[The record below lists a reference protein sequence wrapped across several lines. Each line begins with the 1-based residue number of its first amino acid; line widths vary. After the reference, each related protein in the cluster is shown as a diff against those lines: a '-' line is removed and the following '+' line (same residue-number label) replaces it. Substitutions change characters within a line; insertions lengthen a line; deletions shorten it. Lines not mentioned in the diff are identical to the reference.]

1 MSDFSSLCPLFN
13 TGVYGCV
20 TFPNIIVAAIST
32 TTTIGPAVPFGRSVI
47 VTAAYV
53 RRNADIS
60 STVTYTMLLA
70 KMAAWSV
77 KVVSGTV
84 FASCKISSTVTA
96 YPVSRYKAFTVTAKT
111 FNATDLLV
119 VKNSKNEANNTV
131 MDLIVRYKEK

>member
-13 TGVYGCV
+13 TGVYSEI
-20 TFPNIIVAAIST
+20 TFPTITVASIST

-53 RRNADIS
+53 KRTADIS

-77 KVVSGTV
+77 KVASGTV
-84 FASCKISSTVTA
+84 FASCKISSSATA
-96 YPVSRYKAFTVTAKT
+96 YPITRYKAFTVTAKT

-119 VKNSKNEANNTV
+119 VKNSKLEANNTTYDV
-131 MDLIVRYKEK
+131 IVRYKEK